1 MTLEDIKLKLDMAEQ
16 KLIKLEQTIARLEKQ
31 RDKKLDCLQ
40 KLGIDPMLVDIG
52 DIKQS
57 NFEIYSTYTDY
68 TDKLESLK
76 THRAKADE
84 IRAQAKHYEAALN
97 HEMARDAFI
106 RNEVPQVILDFFDDW
121 ERNAYIAIQNR
132 YDAYQALKQQLTADL
147 REARVAAISA
157 LPEYEELRSRR
168 NPSEMSDYELAN
180 VRPYKPVEAFLRE
193 RSLDYRSIAQRKQAA
208 AGPYVAKM
216 LQFRTPEEQARWL
229 AKTLAAEK
237 RERILDL
244 SDRVGAIVGRITDAS
259 GLHLQNGEI
268 CGTIIGAQGAA
279 SIQTIGAGGYNI
291 QCFHY
296 RTLIREVE
304 IPQHVPETEDE
315 EDCDLE
321 M

>member
-1 MTLEDIKLKLDMAEQ
+1 MTLENIKLKLDMAEQ

-40 KLGIDPMLVDIG
+40 KLGVDPMLVDIG
-52 DIKQS
+52 DIHG
-57 NFEIYSTYTDY
+57 NFDIYSIYMDY

-76 THRAKADE
+76 SHRAKADE
-84 IRAQAKHYEAALN
+84 IRAQARRYEAELN

-106 RNEVPQVILDFFDDW
+106 RNEVPQIILDFIDDW

-132 YDAYQALKQQLTADL
+132 YDAYQALKQQLAADL
-147 REARVAAISA
+147 REARIAAISA

-168 NPSEMSDYELAN
+168 NPSEMSDYDLAN

-229 AKTLAAEK
+229 TKALAAEK

-244 SDRVGAIVGRITDAS
+244 SDRVGEIVGRITNAA
-259 GLHLQNGEI
+259 GLRLQNGEI
-268 CGTIIGAQGAA
+268 CGTIIGEQGAA

-304 IPQHVPETEDE
+304 IPQHVPETEEE